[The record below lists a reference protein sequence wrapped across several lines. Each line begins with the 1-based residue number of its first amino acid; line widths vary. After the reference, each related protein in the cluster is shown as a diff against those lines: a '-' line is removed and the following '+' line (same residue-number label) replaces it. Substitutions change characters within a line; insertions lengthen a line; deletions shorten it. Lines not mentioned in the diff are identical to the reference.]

1 MTAPGRYKPFLLVLT
16 SASSP
21 FFNLLLGEFKGAKI
35 RGYKIR
41 GLWTSGGSTPLFF
54 DKEGKGSSDAEP
66 EADGLRSRVP
76 DQVYIGE
83 LDEVKNDCLFSMIV
97 DTRGGGRGAER
108 PAPVG

>member
-1 MTAPGRYKPFLLVLT
+1 MDFRGVD
-16 SASSP
+16 SP
-21 FFNLLLGEFKGAKI
+21 
-35 RGYKIR
+35 
-41 GLWTSGGSTPLFF
+41 FF

-83 LDEVKNDCLFSMIV
+83 LDEVKSDCLFSMIV

>member
-1 MTAPGRYKPFLLVLT
+1 MDFREVD
-16 SASSP
+16 SP
-21 FFNLLLGEFKGAKI
+21 
-35 RGYKIR
+35 
-41 GLWTSGGSTPLFF
+41 FF

-97 DTRGGGRGAER
+97 DTRVGGEARNDRRLLVNLVQAGVGETKSST
-108 PAPVG
+108 PAWEAFSRRQRVNQREGLTLTG

>member
-1 MTAPGRYKPFLLVLT
+1 MDFRVVD
-16 SASSP
+16 SP
-21 FFNLLLGEFKGAKI
+21 
-35 RGYKIR
+35 
-41 GLWTSGGSTPLFF
+41 FF

-97 DTRGGGRGAER
+97 DTRGGGERRGTTGACWLTWCRQASGRQSRRHLPGKPSRDGNALTREK
-108 PAPVG
+108 A